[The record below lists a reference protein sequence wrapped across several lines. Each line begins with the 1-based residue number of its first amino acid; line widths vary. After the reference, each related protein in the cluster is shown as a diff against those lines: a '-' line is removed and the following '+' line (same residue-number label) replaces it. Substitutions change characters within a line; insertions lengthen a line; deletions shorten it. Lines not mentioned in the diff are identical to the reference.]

1 MSNGLKAAADTILQ
15 RVVSGTPR
23 VPGVVAMA
31 TDRNGNI
38 YEGAAGKRMLDQDA
52 DMTAD
57 TVFAIF
63 STTKAITGTA
73 VFQLV

>member
-1 MSNGLKAAADTILQ
+1 MSNGLKAAADAILQ

-31 TDRNGNI
+31 TDRTGNI

-52 DMTAD
+52 DMTTD

-63 STTKAITGTA
+63 
-73 VFQLV
+73 